1 MPTDGQVK
9 FVVHRNVLEPHGK
22 QQQIKRGFENVKKTQ
37 LKMTP

>member
-22 QQQIKRGFENVKKTQ
+22 QQIKRGFENVKKTQ